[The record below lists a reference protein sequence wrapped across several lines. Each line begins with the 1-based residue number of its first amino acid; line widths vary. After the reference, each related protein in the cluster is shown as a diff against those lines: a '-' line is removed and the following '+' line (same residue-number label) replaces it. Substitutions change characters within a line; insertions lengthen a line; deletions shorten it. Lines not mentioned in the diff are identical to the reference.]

1 MFEMSKDLAQELGAS
16 LLEASETLD
25 IDTRLSQVCI
35 EVVGDKLVVIDT
47 ERYTEPTKDTFA
59 IIINDSC

>member
-1 MFEMSKDLAQELGAS
+1 MFEMSKDLAQELGTS

-25 IDTRLSQVCI
+25 IDVCLRQVCI
-35 EVVGDKLVVIDT
+35 EVVGDKLVVINT

-59 IIINDSC
+59 IIVNDSC